1 MEPLCATELPEA
13 VRGWLPSDA
22 ALEIPDQGTSASV
35 AFVVGAP
42 IVVKRMRGVLE
53 SSVAEWEYRALV
65 ELAGSGLPIPTAI
78 GLHVREH
85 AGEREAWL
93 CVSRL
98 PGESLQQRLRREPDA
113 EARRRWYAA
122 VGEVAARIH
131 ATPIPDALRPEDSPT
146 WFDRVLRRTRRATER
161 VQDLV
166 MRLVRDRPPHAPE
179 TLIHGDFTLDNV
191 IVDGDAITGVID
203 WGGAGP
209 GDPRYDVT
217 LALSPDGETALEPGA
232 AAAFLGGYC
241 GGPISKQL
249 RRFVE
254 QTYGVRAV
262 G

>member
-1 MEPLCATELPEA
+1 MEPLRATELPEA
-13 VRGWLPSDA
+13 VRGWLPADP
-22 ALEIPDQGTSASV
+22 ALEIPDQGSSASV

-78 GLHVREH
+78 GLHVREL
-85 AGEREAWL
+85 AGERAERMR
-93 CVSRL
+93 V
-98 PGESLQQRLRREPDA
+98 

-191 IVDGDAITGVID
+191 IVDGDEISGVID

-217 LALSPDGETALEPGA
+217 LALSPDGDTALEPGA

-241 GGPISKQL
+241 AGPISKQL